1 MYLDES
7 RKRIVQF
14 VVSLQHYLSTFMI
27 EYLRGKLAELEPTMA
42 TVECMGVGYGVN
54 ITLNTYAGIQGKEEV
69 KLWIYESIREDAYQ
83 LWGFSSKVEREVFLL
98 LITVS
103 GIGANTARMILSAL
117 TPKELCSIISGGNAK
132 MLTQVKGI
140 GPKAAQRIIVDLGDK
155 IMALAA
161 DASSAGGQTVAGGG
175 AMLNSEVADEAIQ
188 ALTMLGFSP
197 APTSKVVN
205 KILSEEPDAPVEKVI
220 KLALKML

>member
-1 MYLDES
+1 M
-7 RKRIVQF
+7 
-14 VVSLQHYLSTFMI
+14 
-27 EYLRGKLAELEPTMA
+27 AELEPTMA

-54 ITLNTYAGIQGKEEV
+54 ITLNTYASIQGKEEV

-117 TPKELCSIISGGNAK
+117 TPKELCTIISGGNAK

-161 DASSAGGQTVAGGG
+161 DASATGGQSADMTSSI
-175 AMLNSEVADEAIQ
+175 LNSEVADEAIQ

-205 KILSEEPDAPVEKVI
+205 KILSEDPTAPVEKVI

>member
-1 MYLDES
+1 
-7 RKRIVQF
+7 
-14 VVSLQHYLSTFMI
+14 MI

-42 TVECMGVGYGVN
+42 TVDCMGVGYAVN
-54 ITLNTYAGIQGKEEV
+54 ITLNTYAAIQGKEDV

-83 LWGFSSKVEREVFLL
+83 LWGFSTKVEREVFLL

-117 TPKELCSIISGGNAK
+117 TSQELCNIISSGNAK

-155 IMALAA
+155 IMAIAA
-161 DASSAGGQTVAGGG
+161 DASMVQAGKNTGTAT
-175 AMLNSEVADEAIQ
+175 LNSEVMDEAIQ

-197 APTSKVVN
+197 APTRKVVS
-205 KILSEEPDAPVEKVI
+205 KILTDEPSAPVEKVI

>member
-1 MYLDES
+1 
-7 RKRIVQF
+7 
-14 VVSLQHYLSTFMI
+14 MI

-42 TVECMGVGYGVN
+42 TVDCMGVGYGVN
-54 ITLNTYAGIQGKEEV
+54 ITLNTYAAIQGKEDV

-83 LWGFSSKVEREVFLL
+83 LWGFSTKVEREVFLL
-98 LITVS
+98 LTTVS

-117 TPKELCSIISGGNAK
+117 SPQELCNIISSGNAK

-161 DASSAGGQTVAGGG
+161 DASMPQGGG
-175 AMLNSEVADEAIQ
+175 KNTGVATMNNEVMDEAIQ

-197 APTSKVVN
+197 APTSKVVS
-205 KILSEEPDAPVEKVI
+205 KILTDEPSAPVEKVI

>member
-1 MYLDES
+1 
-7 RKRIVQF
+7 
-14 VVSLQHYLSTFMI
+14 MI
-27 EYLRGKLAELEPTMA
+27 EYLRGTLADLEPTMA
-42 TVECMGVGYGVN
+42 TVDCMGVGYGVN
-54 ITLNTYAGIQGKEEV
+54 ITLNTYAAIQGKEEV

-83 LWGFSSKVEREVFLL
+83 LWGFSTKVEREVFLL

-161 DASSAGGQTVAGGG
+161 DASTDGKSQTNTSVV
-175 AMLNSEVADEAIQ
+175 LSSEVADEAIQ

-197 APTSKVVN
+197 APTSKVVS
-205 KILSEEPDAPVEKVI
+205 KILSEEPSAPVEKVI

>member
-1 MYLDES
+1 
-7 RKRIVQF
+7 
-14 VVSLQHYLSTFMI
+14 MI

-42 TVECMGVGYGVN
+42 TVDCMGVGYGVN
-54 ITLNTYAGIQGKEEV
+54 ITLNTYAAIQGKEDV

-83 LWGFSSKVEREVFLL
+83 LWGFSTKVEREVFLL

-117 TPKELCSIISGGNAK
+117 SPQELCNIISSGNAK

-161 DASSAGGQTVAGGG
+161 DASMPQGGG
-175 AMLNSEVADEAIQ
+175 KNTGVATMNNEVMDEAIQ

-197 APTSKVVN
+197 APTSKVVS
-205 KILSEEPDAPVEKVI
+205 KILTDEPSAPVEKVI

>member
-1 MYLDES
+1 
-7 RKRIVQF
+7 
-14 VVSLQHYLSTFMI
+14 MI

-42 TVECMGVGYGVN
+42 TVDCMGVGYGVN
-54 ITLNTYAGIQGKEEV
+54 ITLNTYASIQGKEDV

-83 LWGFSSKVEREVFLL
+83 LWGFSTKVERAVFLL

-103 GIGANTARMILSAL
+103 GIGAGTARMILSAL
-117 TPKELCSIISGGNAK
+117 TPQELCNIISSGNAK

-155 IMALAA
+155 IMAIAA
-161 DASSAGGQTVAGGG
+161 DASMVQAGKSTGTAT
-175 AMLNSEVADEAIQ
+175 LNSEVMDEAIQ

-197 APTSKVVN
+197 APTSKVVS
-205 KILSEEPDAPVEKVI
+205 KILTDEPSAPVEKVI

>member
-1 MYLDES
+1 
-7 RKRIVQF
+7 
-14 VVSLQHYLSTFMI
+14 MI

-42 TVECMGVGYGVN
+42 TVDCMGVGYGVN
-54 ITLNTYAGIQGKEEV
+54 ITRNTYAAIQGKEDV

-83 LWGFSSKVEREVFLL
+83 LWGFSTKVEREVFLL

-117 TPKELCSIISGGNAK
+117 SPQELCNIISSGNAK

-161 DASSAGGQTVAGGG
+161 DASMPQGGG
-175 AMLNSEVADEAIQ
+175 KNTGVATMNNEVMDEAIQ

-197 APTSKVVN
+197 APTSKVVS
-205 KILSEEPDAPVEKVI
+205 KILTDEPSAPVEKVI

>member
-1 MYLDES
+1 
-7 RKRIVQF
+7 
-14 VVSLQHYLSTFMI
+14 MI

-42 TVECMGVGYGVN
+42 TVDCMGVGYAVN
-54 ITLNTYAGIQGKEEV
+54 ITLNTYAAIQGKEDV

-83 LWGFSSKVEREVFLL
+83 LWGFSTKVEREVFLL

-117 TPKELCSIISGGNAK
+117 TPQELCNIISSGNAK

-155 IMALAA
+155 IMAIAA
-161 DASSAGGQTVAGGG
+161 DASMVKAGKSTGTAT
-175 AMLNSEVADEAIQ
+175 LNSEVMDEAIQ

-197 APTSKVVN
+197 APTSKVVS
-205 KILSEEPDAPVEKVI
+205 KILTDEPSAPVEKVI

>member
-1 MYLDES
+1 
-7 RKRIVQF
+7 
-14 VVSLQHYLSTFMI
+14 MI

-42 TVECMGVGYGVN
+42 TVDCMGVGYGVN
-54 ITLNTYAGIQGKEEV
+54 ITLNTYAAIQGKEDV

-83 LWGFSSKVEREVFLL
+83 LWGFSTKVEREVFLL

-117 TPKELCSIISGGNAK
+117 TPQELCNIISSGNAK

-161 DASSAGGQTVAGGG
+161 DASMVQGGG
-175 AMLNSEVADEAIQ
+175 KSTGAATLNNEVMDEAIQ

-197 APTSKVVN
+197 APTSKVVS
-205 KILSEEPDAPVEKVI
+205 KILTDEPSAPVEKVI

>member
-1 MYLDES
+1 
-7 RKRIVQF
+7 
-14 VVSLQHYLSTFMI
+14 MI

-42 TVECMGVGYGVN
+42 TVDCMGVGYGVN
-54 ITLNTYAGIQGKEEV
+54 ITLNTYAAIQGKEDV

-83 LWGFSSKVEREVFLL
+83 LWGFSTKVEREVFLL

-117 TPKELCSIISGGNAK
+117 TPQELCNIISSGNAK

-161 DASSAGGQTVAGGG
+161 DASMMQAGKSTGTAT
-175 AMLNSEVADEAIQ
+175 LNSEVMDEAIQ

-197 APTSKVVN
+197 APTSKVVS
-205 KILSEEPDAPVEKVI
+205 KILTDEPSAPVEKVI